1 MSTAAFPTVV
11 LVHLDPTIHKG
22 SVPTPKAEVSD
33 AVDSS
38 SITVYAL
45 GSTTGVR
52 RAWEVSGSDSLS
64 SLALSRGA
72 ESRDGWLAE
81 PRGWSRLVVVT
92 TGF

>member
-11 LVHLDPTIHKG
+11 SVHLDPTIHKG

-52 RAWEVSGSDSLS
+52 RA
-64 SLALSRGA
+64 
-72 ESRDGWLAE
+72 
-81 PRGWSRLVVVT
+81 
-92 TGF
+92 